1 MASEKESQLASAV
14 LMIRPV
20 RFQSNPLTAASN
32 RFQGQNASSAGQ
44 QQVDAEA
51 EFDRLAAALEAGG
64 VTVVQVDDTEEP
76 HTPDAVFPNNWVSFH
91 ADGTVVLYPMEAPN
105 RRTERRPDIIDT
117 LANQYGFQVREIVD
131 FSHHEQNGHFLEG
144 TGSLVLDRANRIA
157 YACLSSRTHLD
168 PLGDF
173 AQRLDYEVIAFD
185 AVDRNGAPIY
195 HTNVLMNIGEELAV
209 VCDEAIPRDEQREA
223 VVQSL
228 EGTGHEV
235 ITLTF
240 DQMESFAGNMLE
252 LRSSS
257 GQRVIAMSEQARQSL
272 TESQLE
278 KISAYAQ
285 IISAPIENIESSA
298 GGSVRCMLAEIHLPR
313 GGTGN

>member
-1 MASEKESQLASAV
+1 
-14 LMIRPV
+14 
-20 RFQSNPLTAASN
+20 
-32 RFQGQNASSAGQ
+32 
-44 QQVDAEA
+44 
-51 EFDRLAAALEAGG
+51 
-64 VTVVQVDDTEEP
+64 
-76 HTPDAVFPNNWVSFH
+76 
-91 ADGTVVLYPMEAPN
+91 
-105 RRTERRPDIIDT
+105 
-117 LANQYGFQVREIVD
+117 
-131 FSHHEQNGHFLEG
+131 
-144 TGSLVLDRANRIA
+144 
-157 YACLSSRTHLD
+157 
-168 PLGDF
+168 
-173 AQRLDYEVIAFD
+173 
-185 AVDRNGAPIY
+185 
-195 HTNVLMNIGEELAV
+195 LAV